1 MYFHRRRKDPYNSN
15 KPLNFPFDMK
25 KITFFCLLC
34 LFTLTSFAQVNMSLQ
49 STVTYG
55 SLRLNDVWGY
65 EAGGSEYALVG
76 TRQGVNI
83 LDVSNPAMPVDLGTA
98 TGPTTVWRDIKT
110 WGNYAYV
117 INEEEDGL
125 LVIDLSGLPTPITS
139 SDWYYWEPNI
149 PDLGGV
155 LSTCH
160 NIWIDENG
168 YGYLAGCDRNSG
180 GVIYIDLFTNAATD
194 GMPIYVDK
202 GPAVYAHD
210 VYVDNNIM
218 YTSEVYAGDFSI
230 FNVANKAATTQIGLS
245 QETPYAFTHNAWP
258 NGAGD
263 VLFTTDEKSNASV
276 AAYDISDP
284 NDIQLLDEFRPL
296 ATINTGVLPHNVHVI
311 NDYLV
316 ISHYSDGVVIVDAS
330 VPENMIEVGN
340 YDTGSSGSGCWGAYP
355 YLSSGTILTT
365 DINNGFAALT
375 PTYVRAARLHG
386 KITDFSSGANLN
398 GAKVDIDVAQANVD
412 LSDFNGDY
420 KTGIVSSGVFNVTV
434 SLADYFT
441 QVIPATFTNGVITT
455 LNVQLVPISVAIELF
470 GFEAKQD
477 ANGAINLDWQVASD
491 DPFISF
497 DIERSLDG
505 VRFTSI
511 DFQEDNSPTLYPKK
525 YQYVDKD
532 APAGKL
538 YYRIRMI
545 EPSGEYSYSPVRSID
560 HSTADQAL
568 IRLYPNPIRSNDFL
582 QLEADNL
589 GRGAVT
595 LEVYNGLGVLV
606 DQVQLEKN
614 TQQWTYSTANLARGL
629 YYMKFSNEDRL
640 LQMERLNIID

>member
-1 MYFHRRRKDPYNSN
+1 
-15 KPLNFPFDMK
+15 MK
-25 KITFFCLLC
+25 KITFFCLLY
-34 LFTLTSFAQVNMSLQ
+34 LFTFPSFAQLNMALE
-49 STVTYG
+49 STVSYAP
-55 SLRLNDVWGY
+55 LKLNDVWAY

-83 LDVSNPAMPVDLGTA
+83 LDITNPANPVDKGTA

-110 WGNYAYV
+110 WGNFAYV

-125 LVIDLSGLPTPITS
+125 LVIDLSGFPASITS
-139 SDWYYWEPNI
+139 SDWFYWEPNI

-194 GMPIYVDK
+194 GTPVYVDK

-210 VYVDNNIM
+210 VYVENNIM
-218 YTSEVYAGDFSI
+218 YTSEVYQGDFSM
-230 FNVANKAATTQIGLS
+230 FNVANKAATVQIGLS
-245 QETPYAFTHNAWP
+245 QETPYSFTHNAWP

-263 VLFTTDEKSNASV
+263 VLFTTDERANASV

-296 ATINTGVLPHNVHVI
+296 ASINTGVLPHNVHVL

-355 YLSSGTILTT
+355 FLSSGTILTT

-386 KITDFSSGANLN
+386 KITDSSTGANLN
-398 GAKVDIDVAQANVD
+398 GAKVDIDVTQANVD
-412 LSDFNGDY
+412 LSDFNGNY
-420 KTGIVSSGVFNVTV
+420 KTGIASSGVFNVTV
-434 SLADYFT
+434 SLADYHT
-441 QVIPATFTNGVITT
+441 QIIPATFTNGVITT
-455 LNVQLVPISVAIELF
+455 LNVQLVPISVAIDLF
-470 GFEAKQD
+470 AFDARQA
-477 ANGAINLDWQVASD
+477 ANGAIQLDWQVGTD
-491 DPFISF
+491 DPFISM
-497 DIERSLDG
+497 DVERSLDG
-505 VRFTSI
+505 VRFISI
-511 DFQEDNSPTLYPKK
+511 DLQEDENPTLEPKK
-525 YQYVDKD
+525 YQYLDEE

-538 YYRIRMI
+538 YYRLRLI
-545 EPSGEYSYSPVRSID
+545 EPSGEYTYSPIRSVD
-560 HSTADQAL
+560 HSSADQTL
-568 IRLYPNPIRSNDFL
+568 IRFYPNPIRPDGVL
-582 QLEADNL
+582 QIEAENL
-589 GRGAVT
+589 GRGAVN
-595 LEVYNGLGVLV
+595 LEIYNGLGALV
-606 DQVQLEKN
+606 DQVQLEEGA
-614 TQQWTYSTANLARGL
+614 QQWTYPTSNLSKGL
-629 YYMKFSNEDRL
+629 YYLKFSNDNRL
-640 LQMERLNIID
+640 LQMERLHIVY